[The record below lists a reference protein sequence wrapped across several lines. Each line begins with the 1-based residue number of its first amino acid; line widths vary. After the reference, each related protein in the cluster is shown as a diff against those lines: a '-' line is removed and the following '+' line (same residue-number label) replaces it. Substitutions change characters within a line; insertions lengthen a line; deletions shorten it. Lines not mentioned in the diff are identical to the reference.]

1 MQTSEYII
9 QTRAY
14 PEDRLGATGAT
25 SERAPSRSRART
37 GAVAAETGTS
47 RLRVRT
53 VPRGGVRVGRWRS
66 GGAAGL

>member
-9 QTRAY
+9 QTRVY
-14 PEDRLGATGAT
+14 LEDRLRTTGTT
-25 SERAPSRSRART
+25 SERAPSRLRART

-53 VPRGGVRVGRWRS
+53 VPRGGVRVG
-66 GGAAGL
+66 GGGGVAGF